1 MEHGVW
7 TRSLNMDPNMDPD
20 MDPDMGPDME
30 FLTDSGQ

>member
-1 MEHGVW
+1 MESGQGVW
-7 TRSLNMDPNMDPD
+7 TWSMNMDPN

>member
-1 MEHGVW
+1 MESGHGVW
-7 TRSLNMDPNMDPD
+7 TWSMNMDPN

>member
-1 MEHGVW
+1 MEQGVW
-7 TRSLNMDPNMDPD
+7 IWSMNMDPN